1 MNAFTIAIERAGG
14 VANLCRK
21 LSEAQ
26 EAGPVTPQI
35 LLGWRRRNQV
45 PEGRVWQFV
54 EATGIPARGKS
65 VPTFTTAPMFIGL
78 ASFVSVAS
86 TFAPLKRKRLDHEF
100 RGHHQSGEYQDW
112 RRQIEVRLALACLPP

>member
-54 EATGIPARGKS
+54 EATGIP
-65 VPTFTTAPMFIGL
+65 P
-78 ASFVSVAS
+78 
-86 TFAPLKRKRLDHEF
+86 
-100 RGHHQSGEYQDW
+100 W
-112 RRQIEVRLALACLPP
+112 EVRPDLYDRPDVYWSRVARFCGIDVCASQAEEA